1 MGQVINR
8 LRSLPFPLRLI
19 ITCVVGLMVYFI
31 IGRFRDARAEESYR
45 VGKGE
50 VIESIVISGNANA
63 ADNAKVF
70 SPTTGIVEELYV
82 KNGDSVTA
90 GTELLKVKSTA
101 MENEKAAMLAQYQTA
116 VASLNTARQ
125 TKITSQSSL
134 ESARTLVINT
144 SLAKQQM
151 DERRNEG
158 GVNPSTGEAY
168 KQDEIDGIIS
178 AYESAKIAF
187 AAAEKKYLDAD
198 ASIAAAQST
207 LNAALLE
214 YQASLNGVIKAPIA
228 GVVAN
233 LAVDTGDYVRA
244 KFTNPT
250 SASEGEPV
258 LRILADGAVT
268 IMVKLNEID
277 IAKVA
282 TGQHASVRF
291 DAFPEKEF
299 PASVVRVD
307 TVGENENAVVTY
319 KAYVALGEADDDRV
333 RPSMTATVVIETDR
347 LRDVLVVPNSA
358 LTRTEQGKVAVRR
371 VQGNGAVTVPV
382 TVGKKNGSIT
392 QILDGVN
399 EGDMILI
406 PSAE

>member
-1 MGQVINR
+1 MKKIR
-8 LRSLPFPLRLI
+8 SFAASLSLPQRIGVVLLLVVISAI
-19 ITCVVGLMVYFI
+19 IVP
-31 IGRFRDARAEESYR
+31 RFRRGSSAAPHRIS
-45 VGKGE
+45 KGE
-50 VIESIVISGNANA
+50 VVESIVISGNANA

-101 MENEKAAMLAQYQTA
+101 MENEKAAMLAQYQAA
-116 VASLNTARQ
+116 VASLNAAKQ
-125 TKITSQSSL
+125 TKISLQSSL
-134 ESARTLVINT
+134 ESGRTLVINT
-144 SLAKQQM
+144 SIAKQQM

-158 GVNPSTGEAY
+158 GVNPATGEAY
-168 KQDEIDGIIS
+168 KQDEIDGIVS

-187 AAAEKKYLDAD
+187 AASEKKYLDAD
-198 ASIAAAQST
+198 ASIAAAQSA

-214 YQASLNGVIKAPIA
+214 YQASLNGVIKAPVS

-244 KFTNPT
+244 KFTNP
-250 SASEGEPV
+250 ASTAEGDPV
-258 LRILADGAVT
+258 LRILAEGGVT
-268 IMVKLNEID
+268 VMVKLNEID
-277 IAKVA
+277 ISKVK
-282 TGQHASVRF
+282 TGQLASVRF

-299 PASVVRVD
+299 PATVARVD

-319 KAYVALGEADDDRV
+319 KAYVALTDANDDRV

-358 LTRTEQGKVAVRR
+358 LTRTEQGKTAVRR
-371 VQGNGAVTVPV
+371 LQGNSEVTVPV